1 LGARVRDHTVIGRAG
16 KNDQLA
22 GVARWPVAAALLAV
36 GAVYAA
42 VSDGLTLGLR
52 LLVPIIILLLVV
64 ALMSAHLG
72 VLHVLARRVALVLV
86 ALVSVAVSG
95 TPCF

>member
-1 LGARVRDHTVIGRAG
+1 
-16 KNDQLA
+16 
-22 GVARWPVAAALLAV
+22 
-36 GAVYAA
+36 
-42 VSDGLTLGLR
+42 
-52 LLVPIIILLLVV
+52 VPIIILLLVV